1 MSNDLVSE
9 GEKPQFV
16 NYKQKLCAHSRN
28 DKIGCTACIDVC
40 SASAISSDF
49 KHQQVTVKHQLCLG
63 CGTCSTVCPTGAIG
77 FAYPHA
83 SDLGERVKTLLSIHL
98 RGGGED
104 PALLLHNQDSGRRIL
119 DDLARMAQLE
129 SGQKDGAQGV
139 LTRVLPLAMWHSA
152 STGLELWLS
161 AVAYGASQVWV
172 LMTDEDARQ
181 HGEAVRGQMAVAQTI
196 LSGLGYAGE
205 HFKLLQ
211 LRDARDLPALDQD
224 LRAVAAQA
232 PARHASFA
240 VQADKRVTLELALDH
255 LMTEAPLQGL
265 ESIAL
270 PITGSPL
277 GALAINKDT
286 CTLCLG
292 CVNACPAVALVDNR
306 QTPQLRFIEKN
317 CVQCGLCVTTCPEK
331 ALALLPR
338 LNRTPQRKESVLL
351 NEAQP
356 YACVR
361 CGKPFGTQKAIEAML
376 SKLSGHPM
384 FQGEALQRLKMCGD
398 CRVSGMHSVKH

>member
-1 MSNDLVSE
+1 VGE
-9 GEKPQFV
+9 GAKPKFV
-16 NYKQKLCAHSRN
+16 DYRQKLCAHSRN
-28 DKIGCTACIDVC
+28 DKIGCTACMDVC
-40 SASAISSDF
+40 STSAISSDF
-49 KHQQVTVKHQLCLG
+49 KHQQITVNHPLCLG
-63 CGTCSTVCPTGAIG
+63 CGTCSSVCPTGAIS
-77 FAYPHA
+77 FSYPRA
-83 SDLGERVKTLLSIHL
+83 SDLGERFKTLLATYLHS
-98 RGGGED
+98 GGKD
-104 PALLLHNQDSGRRIL
+104 PVVLLHSQVTGRQIL
-119 DDLARMAQLE
+119 GDLDRMAQLE
-129 SGQKDGAQGV
+129 SGQMSDTQG
-139 LTRVLPLAMWHSA
+139 LPARVLPLAVWHSA
-152 STGLELWLS
+152 STGLELWLT

-181 HGEAVRGQMAVAQTI
+181 HGDAVRGQMAVAQAI

-224 LRAVAAQA
+224 LRAAAAQA

-255 LMTEAPLQGL
+255 LMTQAPIQGL
-265 ESIAL
+265 EPIAL

-286 CTLCLG
+286 CTLCLS
-292 CVNACPAVALVDNR
+292 CVNACPAAALVDNR

-317 CVQCGLCVTTCPEK
+317 CVQCGLCVKTCPEK
-331 ALALLPR
+331 SLALVPR
-338 LNRTPQRKESVLL
+338 LNLTPQRKESVLL

-361 CGKPFGTQKAIEAML
+361 CGQPFGTQKAIEAML
-376 SKLSGHPM
+376 SKLSAHPM

-398 CRVSGMHSVKH
+398 CRVIAIHSASN